1 MWESVKIDYRL
12 KERINDILSEW
23 NPLDVPPF
31 IASVEYAAYI
41 EPIIKAGKS
50 IDLLRKY
57 FINLIIEQLGLSYD
71 SSNIEQKNSL
81 EDVTEKVMSVLQEN
95 EKLYK

>member
-1 MWESVKIDYRL
+1 MKVNHKL
-12 KERINDILSEW
+12 KEEINDILSEW
-23 NPLDVPPF
+23 NPLDVPAF
-31 IASVEYAAYI
+31 IASVEYTAYI
-41 EPIIKAGKS
+41 ESIIKAGES

-71 SSNIEQKNSL
+71 PSNIEQKNSL
-81 EDVTEKVMSVLQEN
+81 EDVIEKVMTVLLEN